1 MNLRDLRY
9 LVAVADHGHFGR
21 AAEACHASQPTL
33 SGQIRKL
40 EAYLGVEIF
49 ERTKR
54 SVRLT
59 PVGTEI
65 IARARVAVR
74 EAEAIRALAL
84 ARQDPFGGDLSLG
97 VIPTIGPYLMPM
109 VLRPLTEAHPRLRIA
124 LTEET
129 TNALVARILAGEL
142 DAAILATD
150 HAPEGLDE
158 IPLYDEP
165 FWLTYPRGHAL
176 DRVKTVTAAALAQDR
191 PLLLSDGHCLRDQAL
206 ELCGQAQAPGA
217 AADLR
222 ASSLETLVNLVG
234 AGYGTTLVP
243 ALAIRGGWT
252 TDLGVQVREID
263 VPGANRRV
271 RLVHRR
277 SFPRKQVLDS
287 LANTI
292 RGLLPNTVQVCKF

>member
-1 MNLRDLRY
+1 MNLRDLKY

-21 AAEACHASQPTL
+21 AAKACHASQPTL

-40 EAYLGVEIF
+40 EAYLGAEIF

-59 PVGTEI
+59 PVGQEI
-65 IARARVAVR
+65 VTRARTAVR
-74 EAEAIRALAL
+74 EAEAIRALAQ

-97 VIPTIGPYLMPM
+97 VIPTVGPYLLPM
-109 VLRPLTEAHPRLRIA
+109 VLRPLAQAHERLSLI
-124 LTEET
+124 LIEET
-129 TNALVARILAGEL
+129 TTALVGRLLAGDL

-150 HAPEGLDE
+150 HTAEGLHE

-165 FWLTYPRGHAL
+165 FWLAYPRGHAL
-176 DRVKTVTAAALAQDR
+176 HGVKRVTAALLTKDR

-206 ELCGQAQAPGA
+206 ELCGRAPDTGV

-234 AGYGTTLVP
+234 AGYGITLVP

-252 TDLGVQVREID
+252 TDLGVQVRQID
-263 VPGANRRV
+263 VPRARRRV

-277 SFPRKQVLDS
+277 SFPRKRVLDS
-287 LANTI
+287 MAKVI
-292 RGLLPNTVQVCKF
+292 RGHLPNTVRACES